1 MKSENKV
8 FIGSAVITL
17 AIALW
22 GIIGNDSFTKV
33 ANTLM
38 KGLKS
43 NFSWLYLITMLFFV
57 IFSLVLAFSKYGK
70 VRLGDDDDR
79 PEYSLVSWFAMLFA
93 AGMGV
98 GLVFWGIAE
107 PLSHY
112 VDPMNGITPESTE
125 SIHFSIR
132 SCFMHWGLHPW
143 ACYAIMGFSLAY
155 IRFRRKK
162 KFLVSNLFTSLLGE
176 NASSHP
182 VGIIIDIFTTLLTVI
197 GVATSF
203 GVGCLQ
209 ICAGLNYLFK
219 IPENNKTYIVVI
231 IVICICYLTS
241 AVTGVSKGV
250 KLLSNFNLI
259 LCGLLMVVA
268 FIMGPSLDIVSN
280 MVKGVGDYII
290 NFIPDSLRLTS
301 NGDGRWIQNWRI
313 FYWAWWLSWA
323 PFVGI
328 FIARISKGR
337 TIREFVLGVMI
348 VPTILS
354 ILWFSVFSGV
364 AFNVVDHFSTE
375 QLIEMAAFPQTALFI
390 IFGEYKYGMI
400 LSVIAIV
407 LLVTFFVTS
416 SDSATFVLS
425 MLTSNG
431 ELEPSNKKKI
441 FWGILMAIVAFALIL
456 SGGVTTV
463 QTIAI
468 VIAFPYLFILLGMCI
483 NFIKDLRKNE
493 GK

>member
-8 FIGSAVITL
+8 FIGSAIATL

-22 GIIGNDSFTKV
+22 AIIANDSFTRI
-33 ANTLM
+33 ADTLM
-38 KGLKS
+38 KGLKA

-57 IFSLVLAFSKYGK
+57 VFSLILAFSKYGK
-70 VRLGDDDDR
+70 VRLGDDNDK
-79 PEYSLVSWFAMLFA
+79 PEYSLISWFAMLFA

-107 PLSHY
+107 PISHY
-112 VDPMNGITPESTE
+112 VSPMKGIEPRSAKA
-125 SIHFSIR
+125 IGFSIR

-143 ACYAIMGFSLAY
+143 ACYAVMGFSLAY

-182 VGIIIDIFTTLLTVI
+182 VGIIIDVFTTLLTVI

-219 IPENNKTYIVVI
+219 VPANNTTYI
-231 IVICICYLTS
+231 IVIVLICCCYLIS

-259 LCGLLMVVA
+259 LCGLLMIVA
-268 FIMGPSLDIVSN
+268 FTMGPSLDIITN
-280 MVKGVGDYII
+280 MFKGIGNYLV
-290 NFIPDSLRLTS
+290 NFIPDSLRLS
-301 NGDGRWIQNWRI
+301 SYGDVLWIQNWRI

-337 TIREFVLGVMI
+337 TIKEFVLGVMI

-364 AFNVVDHFSTE
+364 SFNVADHFTSE
-375 QLIEMAAFPQTALFI
+375 QLAQMVTSPQTALFI
-390 IFGEYKYGMI
+390 IFGEYKYGII
-400 LSVIAIV
+400 LSIIAII
-407 LLVTFFVTS
+407 LLITFFVTS
-416 SDSATFVLS
+416 SDSATFVLA

-431 ELEPSNKKKI
+431 ELNPSNKKKI

-456 SGGVTTV
+456 SGGISTV

-468 VIAFPYLFILLGMCI
+468 VIAFPYLFILIAICI
-483 NFIKDLRKNE
+483 NFIKELKTNE